1 MLIQILMGFSV
12 LLLLAAIML
21 WLWRQ
26 TVELRLRKALG
37 SSTDKVRAV
46 SNEKTQVLSFLEQQR
61 MALGAKRADAAKMR
75 AAIAHLRVDNNEMR
89 VRDFFILHQ
98 MGEPSKDKEEYAC
111 TLLPS
116 PSVDPGRELPPPL
129 RGVDHRGSIWA
140 ESEAAA
146 RRQLDMY
153 FPEKGPL
160 RPSSFR
166 RGS

>member
-12 LLLLAAIML
+12 LLMLAAILL

-26 TVELRLRKALG
+26 TVEMRLRKSLG
-37 SSTDKVRAV
+37 SSTDKMRAV

-61 MALGAKRADAAKMR
+61 MALGHKRGEAARMR
-75 AAIAHLRVDNNEMR
+75 AAIAQLRVDNNDMR
-89 VRDFFILHQ
+89 ARDFYVLHQ
-98 MGEPSKDKEEYAC
+98 IGEPSKDKEEYAC
-111 TLLPS
+111 GLMPTGMAE
-116 PSVDPGRELPPPL
+116 PGRELPPPL

-146 RRQLDMY
+146 RRQLEMH

-160 RPSSFR
+160 RPTGFR
-166 RGS
+166 RGA